1 MREEQK
7 WVMQQM
13 EKSPATQQKEMPL
26 SQHLSGYCSKGIILL
41 SNALFC

>member
-7 WVMQQM
+7 WGMLQM
-13 EKSPATQQKEMPL
+13 GKSPATQQKEMPL
-26 SQHLSGYCSKGIILL
+26 AQHLSGYYSKGIILL